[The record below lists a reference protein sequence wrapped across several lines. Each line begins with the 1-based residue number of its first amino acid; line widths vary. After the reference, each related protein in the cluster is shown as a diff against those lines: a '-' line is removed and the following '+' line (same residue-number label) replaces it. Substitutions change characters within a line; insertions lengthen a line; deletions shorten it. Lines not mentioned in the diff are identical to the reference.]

1 MNTFSHH
8 SPISSVK
15 VVNDKWAYRTNVEI
29 WRWAAVDR
37 DGVVMGE
44 LNPVFVAEGNVI
56 QVPPIP
62 PSYIEFRGEVVLV
75 SSALSVTASYSF
87 VTGIGGFS
95 LEDCQSFRVTD
106 GDDES
111 LPFAI
116 SFAVSRRG
124 LKYRRLFR

>member
-1 MNTFSHH
+1 M
-8 SPISSVK
+8 
-15 VVNDKWAYRTNVEI
+15 
-29 WRWAAVDR
+29 
-37 DGVVMGE
+37 
-44 LNPVFVAEGNVI
+44 FVAEGNAI
-56 QVPPIP
+56 RVPPIP
-62 PSYIEFRGEVVLV
+62 PSYIEFRGEVVLF

-95 LEDCQSFRVTD
+95 LEDCQSFRMTT
-106 GDDES
+106 GDEDS